1 MSADER
7 ARVFEYILDRKNDDI
22 KRLERTIE
30 ELKDR
35 NIRHDI
41 YVVVAEVLIFAIGIG
56 VGYLLSTL

>member
-7 ARVFEYILDRKNDDI
+7 ARVFEYILDRKNHDI
-22 KRLERTIE
+22 KQLEQTIQ

-35 NIRHDI
+35 NIRHDM
-41 YVVVAEVLIFAIGIG
+41 YVVIAEVLIFAIGIG